1 MFLSRQHAGR
11 GYRWRRPAWPGRRR
25 AAGRAFQGSL
35 NFNRC

>member
-1 MFLSRQHAGR
+1 MLVEDIVG
-11 GYRWRRPAWPGRRR
+11 GGPAWPGRRR